1 MNAMKEFIRNKRK
14 QPICGACQ
22 NDPDFEPY
30 TMPNGQKTCIHL
42 LQSKLWLHYNTVKK
56 FSDDN
61 RQFKKTHHYE
71 VTLTTKPDT
80 PCAGRVVVEKLHKF
94 LTSKQFKPTESW
106 LACLEHETTNAHVHI
121 YANTTKYCP
130 AKDVLKLNKA
140 RVSVSRLKT
149 PLDVTKWKNYIH
161 KIEDDKIVF
170 ENLEQIKNYLEK
182 KSNIKDNKILA

>member
-1 MNAMKEFIRNKRK
+1 MYKMKAMKDFIREKRK
-14 QPICGACQ
+14 SPICQACLH
-22 NDPDFEPY
+22 DPDFEPY

-61 RQFKKTHHYE
+61 RRFKKTHHYE

-80 PCAGRVVVEKLHKF
+80 PCADRVVVKKLRQF

-106 LACLEHETTNAHVHI
+106 MACLEHAHTNAHVHI
-121 YANTTKYCP
+121 YSNTSKYCP
-130 AKDVLKLNKA
+130 AKDVLKMNKA

-149 PLDVTKWKNYIH
+149 PLDVTKWKNYIA
-161 KIEDDKIVF
+161 KDEEDKVVF
-170 ENLEQIKNYLEK
+170 ENLEQIDSYLEK
-182 KSNIKDNKILA
+182 VTELAK